1 MNPGSI
7 GSHSQFQRPVV
18 KQPLRPV
25 WGMGLEGWQERKR
38 LGQGS
43 RCQVLETRSRG
54 SEEGQMPDKRRWGAV
69 RFPHRSLCRST
80 KARVRRRVCT
90 GQHTLPEPGR
100 PAPARRPGARPGTSG
115 PPAKS
120 QGPSLPLTIFPSL
133 LLASFL
139 LQS

>member
-1 MNPGSI
+1 MRHEWGGGRKAQVPKIQKYTPRLDMNPGSI

-43 RCQVLETRSRG
+43 RCQVLETRSGG
-54 SEEGQMPDKRRWGAV
+54 SEEGQMPDKRRWGAL
-69 RFPHRSLCRST
+69 RCPHRSLCRST
-80 KARVRRRVCT
+80 KALVRGRVCA

-100 PAPARRPGARPGTSG
+100 YKMNPEKIKGRVGNDY
-115 PPAKS
+115 
-120 QGPSLPLTIFPSL
+120 
-133 LLASFL
+133 
-139 LQS
+139 